1 MPAVCLC
8 AVLSGF
14 TVYGNSL
21 FLHYVEG
28 CAYGFKYKRIVCTL
42 TINSDISVCL
52 TSLFRTSAVILSQVF
67 SGVSYNIPYHY
78 GMRSVLNPNRSL
90 GRIYLDKSLFHILS
104 GLLPRSSRRYATR
117 PTAQHRAAYTVKTGA
132 IPHASNS

>member
-1 MPAVCLC
+1 M
-8 AVLSGF
+8 
-14 TVYGNSL
+14 
-21 FLHYVEG
+21 
-28 CAYGFKYKRIVCTL
+28 
-42 TINSDISVCL
+42 SVCL
-52 TSLFRTSAVILSQVF
+52 TYLFRTSAVILSRAF

-78 GMRSVLNPNRSL
+78 GMWSVLNPNRSL

-132 IPHASNS
+132 IPHAFNS